1 MITTMLTKID
11 KKLKEQAQKTAA
23 ELGLPLSTVI
33 NNYLKSF
40 VMEKQVT
47 FSAPM
52 PNAKTRR
59 DIQEAQKDYKEGKNI
74 SPSFSSAKD
83 AIAYLRKHT

>member
-11 KKLKEQAQKTAA
+11 KQLKEQAQNTAA

-33 NNYLKSF
+33 NNYLKTF

-47 FSAPM
+47 FGPLV
-52 PNAKTRR
+52 PTAKTVKAIRQAR
-59 DIQEAQKDYKEGKNI
+59 KDYKEGKNI
-74 SPSFSSAKD
+74 SPGFDNAKD
-83 AIAYLRKHT
+83 AVAYLRKQR